1 MMTVLGFIWVLGASV
16 YLLFG
21 FYAAM
26 TAPPQRHDFFTAWS
40 FAALLFL
47 AALWPLT
54 VWFAIWDALR
64 DDGRG
69 ED

>member
-1 MMTVLGFIWVLGASV
+1 MLATLGFIWVLGASV

-21 FYAAM
+21 FYAVM

-40 FAALLFL
+40 FAALLFM

-54 VWFAIWDALR
+54 RSHDPHLR
-64 DDGRG
+64 KVTHDYF
-69 ED
+69 